1 MAVSKVVLADGRTL
15 IDLTGVTVAPDTLAQ
30 GATALDKSGNL
41 ITGAMAA
48 GTNVYEA
55 EVTVATNS
63 STLSYAFTHGLG
75 KTPDAFLLFDE
86 TFGAGIPSSSQNNC
100 VIFTIYAAGY
110 AIYGKWDS
118 TASEYV
124 AHGAADSMPYGASTF
139 NDTQVSGRVK
149 SYRNHTWKAV
159 IF

>member
-30 GATALDKSGNL
+30 GAT
-41 ITGAMAA
+41 
-48 GTNVYEA
+48 
-55 EVTVATNS
+55 VATNS
-63 STLSYAFTHGLG
+63 NTLSYAFTHGLG

-86 TFGAGIPSSSQNNC
+86 TFGAGIPSSSRNNC
-100 VIFTIYAAGY
+100 VIFTIYVAGY

-118 TASEYV
+118 TAGEYV
-124 AHGAADSMPYGASTF
+124 ASGAADSMPYGASTF
-139 NDTQVSGRVK
+139 NDTQVSGSVK

>member
-1 MAVSKVVLADGRTL
+1 MTEKGWINKSTMAGIASAIRAK
-15 IDLTGVTVAPDTLAQ
+15 TGGT
-30 GATALDKSGNL
+30 ATMLP
-41 ITGAMAA
+41 GAMAA
-48 GTNVYEA
+48 AIGGISTEAPVYEA

-118 TASEYV
+118 TAGEYV

-139 NDTQVSGRVK
+139 NDTQVSGSVK

>member
-1 MAVSKVVLADGRTL
+1 MAEKGWIGHSTL
-15 IDLTGVTVAPDTLAQ
+15 TAIANAIREKTGDA
-30 GATALDKSGNL
+30 ALL
-41 ITGAMAA
+41 LPGAMAQA
-48 GTNVYEA
+48 IGGISTEAPVYEA
-55 EVTVATNS
+55 EVTVATDS

-86 TFGAGIPSSSQNNC
+86 TFGAGIPSGSQSNC

-118 TASEYV
+118 AAGKYV
-124 AHGAADSMPYGASTF
+124 ANGAADSMPYGASTF
-139 NDTQVSGRVK
+139 NDTQVSGSVK